1 MVACFNIIKS
11 TKRRDA
17 NTNMV
22 SVPCSDTSIDNI
34 KGQTRT
40 VFAATAIFIIT
51 LVGLL
56 NPKLMQQITMRAM
69 NFYAIK
75 SCFFSVLSRKPK
87 VSDNLLYFLKRGW
100 TRGRRF
106 NANGLIITVTQCRA
120 HAHMNIRR
128 RNRRFAIRLDA
139 FV

>member
-1 MVACFNIIKS
+1 
-11 TKRRDA
+11 
-17 NTNMV
+17 MV
-22 SVPCSDTSIDNI
+22 SVPRSHASIDNI
-34 KGQTRT
+34 KDQTRT

-69 NFYAIK
+69 NLYAIK
-75 SCFFSVLSRKPK
+75 PCFFGVFSRKPK

-100 TRGRRF
+100 TRGCRF
-106 NANGLIITVTQCRA
+106 NANWLVITVTQCRA

-128 RNRRFAIRLDA
+128 RNRRLAFRLDA
-139 FV
+139 FMCNQTGVP